1 MLNLI
6 NGQEKLPPKVPL
18 KEIMLAFFGG
28 SICILCLLLLT
39 QWSHHVMIMAPFG
52 ATCVLLYAAPMSPL
66 AQPRNIILGHFISA
80 FIGLLFLKTIGASL
94 ISMSLAVGL
103 AIACMQ
109 YFQCVHPPA
118 GANPLVLLLTA
129 HTTSYDWSFL
139 FTPVLSGSILLVIIT
154 AFVYGIFSK
163 RKWPLYWFALLK
175 TSANDQTTS
184 KEQK

>member
-1 MLNLI
+1 MPSLFS
-6 NGQEKLPPKVPL
+6 GKEKLPSKAPS
-18 KEIMLAFFGG
+18 KEMLLAFIGG
-28 SICILCLLLLT
+28 NASILCLLLLT
-39 QWSHHVMIMAPFG
+39 QWSHHAMIMAPFG

-129 HTTSYDWSFL
+129 HTTDYDWSFL
-139 FTPVLSGSILLVIIT
+139 VTPVLSGSVLLVII
-154 AFVYGIFSK
+154 AKLVYSIFSQH
-163 RKWPLYWFALLK
+163 KWPLYWFSFFK
-175 TSANDQTTS
+175 TSTNDQTTS